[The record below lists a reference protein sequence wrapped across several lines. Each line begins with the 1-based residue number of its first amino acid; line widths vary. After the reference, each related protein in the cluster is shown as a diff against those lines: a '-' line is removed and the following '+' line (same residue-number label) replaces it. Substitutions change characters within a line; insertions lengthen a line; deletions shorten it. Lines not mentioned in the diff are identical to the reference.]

1 MISKFLSKNK
11 IIIIAIII
19 VIIAGIGYWF
29 YQSQLETNKTPKEK
43 FVFDQKNC
51 TYNID
56 GKDITLKDGLA
67 EEVIPDSSSKIVT
80 RYFGNEAFGDFN
92 NDGLSDVAFL
102 FSQNSGGSGTFYY
115 IAVALNGTD
124 KCLGTNAIFFGDRIA
139 PQTTEFRNGEIILN
153 YADRKINE
161 PMVAHPSIGVSK
173 YFKVS
178 ENKLIEIKK

>member
-1 MISKFLSKNK
+1 MNKKIILSAII
-11 IIIIAIII
+11 IIIIAG
-19 VIIAGIGYWF
+19 AGYWF
-29 YQSQLETNKTPKEK
+29 YQSQLKTNNAPKEK

-67 EEVIPDSSSKIVT
+67 EEVIPDSSSKIIT
-80 RYFGNEAFGDFN
+80 RYFGNTTFGDFN

-115 IAVALNGTD
+115 IAVALNGGD
-124 KCLGTNAIFFGDRIA
+124 KCIGTNAIFFGDRIA
-139 PQTTEFRNGEIILN
+139 PQTTGFENGEIILN
-153 YADRKINE
+153 YADRKIDE
-161 PMVAHPSIGVSK
+161 PMVARPSIGVSK

-178 ENKLIEIKK
+178 ENRLIEIEK

>member
-1 MISKFLSKNK
+1 MNKKIILSAII
-11 IIIIAIII
+11 IIIIAG
-19 VIIAGIGYWF
+19 AGYWF
-29 YQSQLETNKTPKEK
+29 YQSQLKTNNALKEK
-43 FVFDQKNC
+43 SIGFVFDQKNC

-153 YADRKINE
+153 YADRKIDE

-178 ENKLIEIKK
+178 ENKLIEIEK